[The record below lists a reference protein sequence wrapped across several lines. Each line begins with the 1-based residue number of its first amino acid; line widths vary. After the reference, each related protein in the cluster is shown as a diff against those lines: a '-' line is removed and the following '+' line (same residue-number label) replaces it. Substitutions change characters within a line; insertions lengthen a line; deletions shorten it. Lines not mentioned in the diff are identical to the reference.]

1 MSFLMVGDTTE
12 LSFLLSLALM
22 FFWRIIM
29 VKMDSKDL
37 DFLLGSGVSVEYPQF
52 VMTCED
58 VV

>member
-1 MSFLMVGDTTE
+1 MVGDTTE